1 MVGAPDI
8 LNRPRGRMSDP
19 QRQRTDGASAAFPAS
34 TNGRT
39 AYQQREQVTEL
50 HSAPPAPRGMAT
62 RGHARASGA
71 PVQEPE
77 VGPDQNRGRTDPG
90 PSPHFPALTMRPKTF
105 RSHMTSVTAFALP
118 PSRRLFFD
126 QRPLPI
132 LLHGARCEP
141 KMARPALTN
150 GLGYV
155 GTISAL
161 VPSLAAPATHAQ
173 SAATAVRTAYRDRT
187 RITVLGSCPLW
198 GILPRGS
205 PRGSA
210 LTGAPALTF
219 R

>member
-1 MVGAPDI
+1 
-8 LNRPRGRMSDP
+8 MSDP

-161 VPSLAAPATHAQ
+161 VPSLAAPGDAR
-173 SAATAVRTAYRDRT
+173 SIRRY
-187 RITVLGSCPLW
+187 GSSHRVSRPHPDYCIGELSFVGYTTQGLSPTL
-198 GILPRGS
+198 